1 MPATSSNL
9 PCTVRAAPR
18 AGYTTRE
25 RGASAVRGAAR
36 RGAAVT
42 LTQFFCRLA
51 AAGCGLL
58 AGTTCSKLS
67 QPGGVTS
74 ERSQLSSA
82 LVRVLFKL

>member
-51 AAGCGLL
+51 AAGCWLL
-58 AGTTCSKLS
+58 AGGHDLLQTFPTRRRD
-67 QPGGVTS
+67 
-74 ERSQLSSA
+74 E
-82 LVRVLFKL
+82 

>member
-25 RGASAVRGAAR
+25 RGGERGARGCAAR
-36 RGAAVT
+36 RGGDPDTVF
-42 LTQFFCRLA
+42 LP
-51 AAGCGLL
+51 AGCCWL

-74 ERSQLSSA
+74 EHRQLSSA

>member
-51 AAGCGLL
+51 AAGCWL

>member
-25 RGASAVRGAAR
+25 RGDERGARGCAAR
-36 RGAAVT
+36 RGGDPDTVF
-42 LTQFFCRLA
+42 LP
-51 AAGCGLL
+51 AGCCWLL

-74 ERSQLSSA
+74 EHRQLSSA